1 MQIFWGQSNKSR
13 AQSVCK
19 FIRSAHS
26 CQSESD
32 LKHKLGKLII
42 YPISEGD
49 LRKVEYEPM
58 DTPGNMTTAQMPL
71 GYYGFFAYFVA
82 QFKAAAWR
90 EDHEASS
97 DQKHDF
103 IFHRGFHCPLAIGC
117 FQK

>member
-26 CQSESD
+26 YQSESD
-32 LKHKLGKLII
+32 LKHKLGKPII
-42 YPISEGD
+42 YPFSEGD
-49 LRKVEYEPM
+49 LRKDEYEPM

-82 QFKAAAWR
+82 QFKAAAWM
-90 EDHEASS
+90 EDPWTKPVVTQSMMLFFMG
-97 DQKHDF
+97 DF
-103 IFHRGFHCPLAIGC
+103 IVLL
-117 FQK
+117 QL